1 MPPLG
6 ANGKKAPELLRA
18 EFNQESFADS
28 GKIVD
33 NLRRVLA
40 ASDSCYK
47 SNNIL
52 ELKPDENAISTMPKQ
67 RSPSKKC
74 VQIEFQ
80 GNELN
85 LCQALLDSIE
95 THYGDFELFLK
106 GFMTKSKSKACSK
119 SKLAESETNLRTC
132 IKEFFAEYVVIKIK
146 KDEKSGLPGFW
157 KLLEKELK
165 KSGCVY
171 DIIAEE
177 VEKLNESIESGW
189 LDQKLRA

>member
-1 MPPLG
+1 MAKLNHDRPHL
-6 ANGKKAPELLRA
+6 
-18 EFNQESFADS
+18 
-28 GKIVD
+28 KIVD

-52 ELKPDENAISTMPKQ
+52 EQKPDRNTISTMSKQ
-67 RSPSKKC
+67 RSPGKKC

-95 THYGDFELFLK
+95 LYYSDFELFLN
-106 GFMTKSKSKACSK
+106 GFMTKSKSKARSK
-119 SKLAESETNLRTC
+119 SKLEESETNLRTC
-132 IKEFFAEYVVIKIK
+132 IKEFFAEYVVVKIK
-146 KDEKSGLPGFW
+146 KDEESGLPGFW

-189 LDQKLRA
+189 LDQRLGA